1 MTSAGWRGQERL
13 GRRLRSPSLGT
24 WVPPAVDGPPSLLSS
39 EGGWVSEED
48 PFGHILRDLLDLLIP
63 EGEDEGAE
71 EQGHQGSHQ
80 GHHLVELCRGAL
92 VWSLKSKDRK
102 KSMSLM
108 CWVSEQDRSSSGAE
122 SQKWWSVTLG
132 MQNQSWVF
140 CRVREMM
147 ERNPTTQQTT
157 TSFTQTGLFM
167 MVR

>member
-1 MTSAGWRGQERL
+1 MRRGPCL
-13 GRRLRSPSLGT
+13 
-24 WVPPAVDGPPSLLSS
+24 
-39 EGGWVSEED
+39 VSEEQ
-48 PFGHILRDLLDLLIP
+48 GQEEVHELDVL
-63 EGEDEGAE
+63 GVGAGPL
-71 EQGHQGSHQ
+71 EQ
-80 GHHLVELCRGAL
+80 RG
-92 VWSLKSKDRK
+92 
-102 KSMSLM
+102 
-108 CWVSEQDRSSSGAE
+108 E